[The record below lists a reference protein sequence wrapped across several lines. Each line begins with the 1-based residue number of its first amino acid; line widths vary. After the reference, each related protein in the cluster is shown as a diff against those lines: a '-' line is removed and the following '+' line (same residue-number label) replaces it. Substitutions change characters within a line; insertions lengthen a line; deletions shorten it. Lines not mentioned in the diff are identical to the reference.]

1 MNRNTLWTE
10 NYRPQTIDECVL
22 TEDVKKAFKNFVKN
36 KDIPNL
42 LLTGKPGMG
51 KTTIAKATCNELGC
65 DVMVINASSDGNIDT
80 LRNKI
85 QVFASSI
92 SLSGG
97 QKIVILD
104 EADYMSSAVQPALR
118 NFMEEFSKNCRFIL
132 TCNYKKKIIEPLISR
147 LTVFE
152 FSIPSSQKSKL
163 ASLMMKRIQ
172 GILEKESVEY
182 DKKVLAEIIMK
193 FFPDFRKT
201 ISEIQRYVISNGRID
216 IGALSSIQD
225 VSIRE
230 LIAALRGKDF
240 PGMRKWVNENLDSDA
255 SAIVRLIFDNLENHL
270 EPSSIPTA
278 IVILAD
284 YSYKAAFV
292 ADQEINI
299 TAMFVN
305 IMAECLFKRI

>member
-1 MNRNTLWTE
+1 MTRTSE
-10 NYRPQTIDECVL
+10 
-22 TEDVKKAFKNFVKN
+22 
-36 KDIPNL
+36 
-42 LLTGKPGMG
+42 
-51 KTTIAKATCNELGC
+51 
-65 DVMVINASSDGNIDT
+65 VISI
-80 LRNKI
+80 NKI
-85 QVFASSI
+85 GSGLVRDI
-92 SLSGG
+92 SVN
-97 QKIVILD
+97 KNNTFVTKDNIV
-104 EADYMSSAVQPALR
+104 VHNCNTFQPALR

-216 IGALSSIQD
+216 VGALSSIQD
-225 VSIRE
+225 FYISE
-230 LIAALRGKDF
+230 LSAALRGKDF